1 MSKLYLEIDAVEL
14 EDGSAH
20 PFEYFKADLKEFMEN
35 FGWKVV
41 SVNGDVEDEDEDS

>member
-1 MSKLYLEIDAVEL
+1 MSKMFLELELVEL

-20 PFEYFKADLKEFMEN
+20 SFSYIKADIKEFFEN

-41 SVNGDVEDEDEDS
+41 SSSADESEDEE